1 MYAPSPFRE
10 QRKSKYYDEVIRLR
24 QEENLRICEIA
35 HKLSLKQCTVS
46 FWLRTY
52 SYGFSKRW
60 IKQLL
65 PGGYLPSELRGALW
79 SGSPRSAEDN
89 RRNCLFQLAG

>member
-1 MYAPSPFRE
+1 MKQMRDPPVFLPHSTSAGGP
-10 QRKSKYYDEVIRLR
+10 
-24 QEENLRICEIA
+24 RILIV
-35 HKLSLKQCTVS
+35 H
-46 FWLRTY
+46 FFYIY